1 MDLKLVE
8 VLHENRYVLSQVLI
22 KDVRED
28 KLVRNLVKESRTGA
42 AVIDRMLGT
51 FDTNKP
57 SMSPSLMPYFDQPY
71 NSAGLLRAQVERLY
85 WSTVWN
91 GFPALPSDAKAG
103 PTLPK
108 ENCYGEDV
116 PDCLKPNLEITTIDG
131 AVSCHDWVLVSRWK
145 FVRHMFM
152 FAGEETHSR
161 QVSLEEVGITS
172 QALRYIL
179 YFMYTDRVDLLDDEH
194 LRLSIHKWSAELYL
208 TDFEDVAL
216 PGCERLIKH
225 TSKSFAQPLTLEN
238 AVPTYRAAVEG
249 GSPAHEQRALK
260 FIAQKLSQM
269 MESDRRHAELQTLE
283 PHVLAQ
289 IMFLHYGRAYQ
300 GSKPNGDSEKA
311 S

>member
-1 MDLKLVE
+1 MDLNLVE
-8 VLHENRYVLSQVLI
+8 ILHENRHVLSKIII
-22 KDVRED
+22 KDFRED
-28 KLVRNLVKESRTGA
+28 KFIRSLPKESTIGA
-42 AVIDRMLGT
+42 AVIDRMLGI
-51 FDTNKP
+51 FDTERP
-57 SMSPSLMPYFDQPY
+57 SISQELMPYMDQPY
-71 NSAGLLRAQVERLY
+71 TSAGFLREQVERLY

-91 GFPALPSDAKAG
+91 GFPAIPSDGQVG
-103 PTLPK
+103 PTLPQAS
-108 ENCYGEDV
+108 CYGEGV

-131 AVSCHDWVLVSRWK
+131 AVSCHDWVLVPRWK

-249 GSPAHEQRALK
+249 GSSAHEQRALK

-269 MESDRRHAELQTLE
+269 MESDRRHSELQTLE

-289 IMFLHYGRAYQ
+289 VMFLHYGRVYQ
-300 GSKPNGDSEKA
+300 GSQPNGSTEKT